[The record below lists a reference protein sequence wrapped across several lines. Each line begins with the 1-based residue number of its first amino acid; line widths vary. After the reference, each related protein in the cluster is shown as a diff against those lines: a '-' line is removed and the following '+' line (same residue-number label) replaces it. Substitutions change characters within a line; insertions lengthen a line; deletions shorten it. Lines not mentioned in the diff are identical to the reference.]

1 MSGSMNDYATTTLDA
16 AINWARAN
24 SLWPMPFGTA
34 CCGIE
39 MMASFM
45 SKYDTS
51 RFGSEVL
58 KFSPRQSDLLIVSGR
73 ISLKMM
79 PVLQRIWE
87 QMPEPKWCISMGA
100 CASSGGVF
108 DNYTIIQGV
117 DQFIPVDAYMPGCP
131 PRPEAFIDALM
142 LVQEKAKQGRAA
154 SQAYVSDSPAADPAK
169 SVAFRGPDSHYR
181 NAVDRSMPAGAA
193 PALPGQ
199 SAGNKQGGKP

>member
-1 MSGSMNDYATTTLDA
+1 MALTDSINDIITTKLA
-16 AINWARAN
+16 FAINWGRAN
-24 SLWPMPFGTA
+24 SMWPMPFGTA

-87 QMPEPKWCISMGA
+87 QMPEPKWCIAMGA

-108 DNYTIIQGV
+108 DTYTLIQGV

-142 LVQEKAKQGRAA
+142 AIQEKAKKGEARSQDFVSNELPRLPSA
-154 SQAYVSDSPAADPAK
+154 SISYRSPD
-169 SVAFRGPDSHYR
+169 
-181 NAVDRSMPAGAA
+181 NWAVPGVPSA
-193 PALPGQ
+193 PV
-199 SAGNKQGGKP
+199 GKA

>member
-1 MSGSMNDYATTTLDA
+1 MDAMNDYTTTTLDA

-142 LVQEKAKQGRAA
+142 LVQEKAKKGRAA
-154 SQAYVSDSPAADPAK
+154 SNAYVTGSGQSDPAR
-169 SVAFRGPDSHYR
+169 SVAFRGPDGHYR
-181 NAVDRSMPAGAA
+181 NNKDRSTPAH
-193 PALPGQ
+193 
-199 SAGNKQGGKP
+199 SAGQAGQG